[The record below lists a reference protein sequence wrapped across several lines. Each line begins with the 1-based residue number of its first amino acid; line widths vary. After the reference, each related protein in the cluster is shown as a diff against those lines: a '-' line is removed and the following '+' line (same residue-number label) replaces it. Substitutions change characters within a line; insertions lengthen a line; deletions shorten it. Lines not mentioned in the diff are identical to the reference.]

1 MILNIK
7 KMILEGHTY
16 ENVVLTVLEE
26 AGRRA
31 EIFNNTGNTMERVSW
46 GLNSVPFDAGPIA
59 SIPTKMVSGYQT
71 GKALG
76 HPVVG
81 TLLSREAALGATSNY
96 DKDVKVKDVYTKKNL
111 FNKAL
116 AAAGAIGSMYA
127 TNELLAPEHEFM
139 GDDTLGNIQKA
150 GAGVTVGMAAA
161 APAIGYGLGKVFG
174 RRSPR

>member
-31 EIFNNTGNTMERVSW
+31 EIFNNTGNTMERVGGVANAIPGV
-46 GLNSVPFDAGPIA
+46 GLAGIPI
-59 SIPTKMVSGYQT
+59 KMVGGYQT
-71 GKALG
+71 GSALG

-81 TLLSREAALGATSNY
+81 TVLGRDAALGATSNY

-116 AAAGAIGSMYA
+116 AGAGAIGSMYA

-174 RRSPR
+174 RRSPK

>member
-1 MILNIK
+1 MVLNIK

-31 EIFNNTGNTMERVSW
+31 EIFNNTGNTMERISGVANVVPGA
-46 GLNSVPFDAGPIA
+46 GLAGIPI
-59 SIPTKMVSGYQT
+59 KMVSGYQT
-71 GKALG
+71 GRALG

-81 TLLSREAALGATSNY
+81 TVFGRDAALGATSNY

-116 AAAGAIGSMYA
+116 TAAGAIGGMYA
-127 TNELLAPEHEFM
+127 ANELMTPDHQFM
-139 GDDTLGNIQKA
+139 GDDTLGLVQKA
-150 GAGVTVGMAAA
+150 GVGAGAGMAVA
-161 APAIGYGLGKVFG
+161 APAVGYGLGKVFG

>member
-31 EIFNNTGNTMERVSW
+31 EIFNNTGNTMERVS
-46 GLNSVPFDAGPIA
+46 GVTNTIPLVGTVAA
-59 SIPTKMVSGYQT
+59 IPTKMISGYQT

-81 TLLSREAALGATSNY
+81 TLIGRDAALGATSNY
-96 DKDVKVKDVYTKKNL
+96 DKNVNIKDVYTKKNSV
-111 FNKAL
+111 K
-116 AAAGAIGSMYA
+116 YA
-127 TNELLAPEHEFM
+127 E
-139 GDDTLGNIQKA
+139 
-150 GAGVTVGMAAA
+150 
-161 APAIGYGLGKVFG
+161 
-174 RRSPR
+174 

>member
-7 KMILEGHTY
+7 KMILEGNTY

-31 EIFNNTGNTMERVSW
+31 EIFNNTGNTMERVGGVANVVPGV
-46 GLNSVPFDAGPIA
+46 GLAGIPI
-59 SIPTKMVSGYQT
+59 KMVGGYQT
-71 GKALG
+71 GSALG

-81 TLLSREAALGATSNY
+81 TVLGREAALGATSNY

>member
-46 GLNSVPFDAGPIA
+46 GLNSVPFAAGPIA
-59 SIPTKMVSGYQT
+59 AIPTKMVSGYQT

-116 AAAGAIGSMYA
+116 TAAGAIGGMYA
-127 TNELLAPEHEFM
+127 ADELMTPDHQFM
-139 GDDTLGNIQKA
+139 GDDALGLVQKA
-150 GAGVTVGMAAA
+150 GVGAGVGMAVA

>member
-59 SIPTKMVSGYQT
+59 AIPTKMVSGYQT

-81 TLLSREAALGATSNY
+81 TLIGRDAALGATSNY
-96 DKDVKVKDVYTKKNL
+96 DKNVNIKDVYTKKNL

-116 AAAGAIGSMYA
+116 GAAGAIGSMYA
-127 TNELLAPEHEFM
+127 ANELLVPDHQFM
-139 GDDTLGNIQKA
+139 GDDSLGNIQKTGA
-150 GAGVTVGMAAA
+150 AIGAGMAVA
-161 APAIGYGLGKVFG
+161 APAIGYGYGKLFG
-174 RRSPR
+174 RRSPK

>member
-31 EIFNNTGNTMERVSW
+31 EIFNNTGNTMERVGGVVNAVPGV
-46 GLNSVPFDAGPIA
+46 GLAGIPI
-59 SIPTKMVSGYQT
+59 KMVGGYQT
-71 GKALG
+71 GSALG

-81 TLLSREAALGATSNY
+81 TVLGRDAALGATSNY
-96 DKDVKVKDVYTKKNL
+96 DKTVGVKDVYTKKNL

-116 AAAGAIGSMYA
+116 TAAGAIGGMYA
-127 TNELLAPEHEFM
+127 ADELMTPDHQFM
-139 GDDTLGNIQKA
+139 GDDALGLVQKA
-150 GAGVTVGMAAA
+150 GVGAGVGMAVA

>member
-7 KMILEGHTY
+7 KMILEGNTY

-31 EIFNNTGNTMERVSW
+31 EIFNNTGNTMERVGGVANVVPGV
-46 GLNSVPFDAGPIA
+46 GLAGIPI
-59 SIPTKMVSGYQT
+59 KMVGGYQT
-71 GKALG
+71 GSALG

-81 TLLSREAALGATSNY
+81 TVLGRDAALGATSNY
-96 DKDVKVKDVYTKKNL
+96 DKTVGVKDVYTKKNL

-116 AAAGAIGSMYA
+116 TAAGAIGGMYA
-127 TNELLAPEHEFM
+127 ADELMTPDHQFM
-139 GDDTLGNIQKA
+139 GDDALGLVQKA
-150 GAGVTVGMAAA
+150 GVGAGVGMAVA

>member
-1 MILNIK
+1 
-7 KMILEGHTY
+7 MILEGNTY

-31 EIFNNTGNTMERVSW
+31 EIFNNTGNTMERIGGVT
-46 GLNSVPFDAGPIA
+46 NAVPLVGAVAG
-59 SIPTKMVSGYQT
+59 IPMKMVGGYQT

-76 HPVVG
+76 HPVAG
-81 TLLSREAALGATSNY
+81 TLLGRDAALGATSNY
-96 DKDVKVKDVYTKKNL
+96 DKTVGVKDVYTKKNL

-116 AAAGAIGSMYA
+116 TAAGAIGGMYA
-127 TNELLAPEHEFM
+127 ADELMTPDHQFM
-139 GDDTLGNIQKA
+139 GDDALGLVQKA
-150 GAGVTVGMAAA
+150 GVGAGVGMAVA

>member
-1 MILNIK
+1 
-7 KMILEGHTY
+7 MILEGHTY

-31 EIFNNTGNTMERVSW
+31 EIFNNTGNTMERIGGVT
-46 GLNSVPFDAGPIA
+46 NAVPLVGAVTG
-59 SIPTKMVSGYQT
+59 IPMKMVGGYQT
-71 GKALG
+71 GSALG

-81 TLLSREAALGATSNY
+81 TVLGRDAALGATSNY
-96 DKDVKVKDVYTKKNL
+96 DKTVGVKDVYTKKNL

-116 AAAGAIGSMYA
+116 TAAGAIGGMYA
-127 TNELLAPEHEFM
+127 ADELMTPDHQFM
-139 GDDTLGNIQKA
+139 GDDALGLVQKA
-150 GAGVTVGMAAA
+150 GVGAGVGMAVA

>member
-1 MILNIK
+1 MVLNIK

-31 EIFNNTGNTMERVSW
+31 EIFNNTGNTMERVS
-46 GLNSVPFDAGPIA
+46 GVANAIPLVGTVAA
-59 SIPTKMVSGYQT
+59 IPTKMISGYQT

-81 TLLSREAALGATSNY
+81 TLIGRDAALGATSNY
-96 DKDVKVKDVYTKKNL
+96 DKNVKVKDVYTKKNL

-116 AAAGAIGSMYA
+116 GVAGAIGGMYA
-127 TNELLAPEHEFM
+127 ADELMTPDHQFM
-139 GDDTLGNIQKA
+139 GDDALGLVQKA
-150 GAGVTVGMAAA
+150 GVGVGAGMAVA
-161 APAIGYGLGKVFG
+161 APAIGYGYGKLFG
-174 RRSPR
+174 RRSPK